1 MRLEFLEQ
9 DIGRNLKDDIRDEEN
24 GQRGVIFGPL
34 FDIQVLFQPHDGR
47 ITDIDSAN
55 RPNPLSATCAHRN
68 GPM

>member
-1 MRLEFLEQ
+1 MRLKFLEQ
-9 DIGRNLKDDIRDEEN
+9 DIGRNLEDDIRDEEN
-24 GQRGVIFGPL
+24 SQGGVIFGPL
-34 FDIQVLFQPHDGR
+34 FDVQIFFQPHNRG